1 MKIFLFRWWSMNV
14 KAFENLELIPE
25 LLKTVQDLKTL
36 VNILKP
42 ELTTKRGVAMFLG
55 ITERTI
61 NNYISEGRLI
71 NGYHFN
77 RKNDKILVFIEDA
90 IIEFKI
96 NRGKGR

>member
-1 MKIFLFRWWSMNV
+1 MNV
-14 KAFENLELIPE
+14 ESFKNLELIPE
-25 LLKTVQDLKTL
+25 LLKTVKDLKML

-42 ELTTKRGVAMFLG
+42 ELNTKRGVAMFLG
-55 ITERTI
+55 VTERSI
-61 NNYISEGRLI
+61 NNYITDGRLI
-71 NGYHFN
+71 EGYHFN

>member
-1 MKIFLFRWWSMNV
+1 MNV

-25 LLKTVQDLKTL
+25 LLQTVQDLKTL

-55 ITERTI
+55 LTERTI
-61 NNYISEGRLI
+61 NNYISDGKLVE
-71 NGYHFN
+71 GYHFN
-77 RKNDKILVFIEDA
+77 RKNDKILVFIEDTV
-90 IIEFKI
+90 IEFKI

>member
-1 MKIFLFRWWSMNV
+1 MDY

-25 LLKTVQDLKTL
+25 VLQTLKHLEIL

-42 ELTTKRGVAMFLG
+42 ELTTKRGVALFLG
-55 ITERTI
+55 TTERTV
-61 NNYISEGRLI
+61 NNYIREGKLI
-71 NGYHFN
+71 EGYHFS
-77 RKNDKILVFIEDA
+77 RKNGRILVFIEDA

>member
-1 MKIFLFRWWSMNV
+1 MNV
-14 KAFENLELIPE
+14 ESFNNLDLIPE
-25 LLKTVQDLKTL
+25 LLKTVKDLKIL

-42 ELTTKRGVAMFLG
+42 ELSSKRGVAMSLG
-55 ITERTI
+55 VTERTI
-61 NNYISEGRLI
+61 NNYISDGRLI

-77 RKNDKILVFIEDA
+77 RKDDKILVFIEDT

>member
-1 MKIFLFRWWSMNV
+1 MNV
-14 KAFENLELIPE
+14 EDFNNLELIPE
-25 LLKTVQDLKTL
+25 LLETVKDLKIL
-36 VNILKP
+36 IDILKP

-55 ITERTI
+55 ITERTV
-61 NNYISEGRLI
+61 NNYIADGKLRE
-71 NGYHFN
+71 GYHFY

>member
-1 MKIFLFRWWSMNV
+1 MNLES
-14 KAFENLELIPE
+14 FNNLELIPE
-25 LLKTVQDLKTL
+25 LLKTVQDLKVL

-42 ELTTKRGVAMFLG
+42 ELSTKRGVAMFLG
-55 ITERTI
+55 VTERTI
-61 NNYISEGRLI
+61 NNYISEGKLI

-77 RKNDKILVFIEDA
+77 RKDDKILVFIEDT

>member
-1 MKIFLFRWWSMNV
+1 MNT

-25 LLKTVQDLKTL
+25 LLETVKDLKIL

-55 ITERTI
+55 TTERTV
-61 NNYISEGRLI
+61 NNYITSGKLLE
-71 NGYHFN
+71 GYHFN
-77 RKNDKILVFIEDA
+77 RKNGKILVFIEDA
-90 IIEFKI
+90 VIEFKI